1 MRFAR
6 RILKTEPFLSKIREE
21 ILPGEDVDDMVGL
34 TRFAQ
39 ETVKTNYHPSGSL
52 KMGRDDDPMAVVD
65 QRLRVRGVENLRVID
80 CSIIPAIPS
89 ANTNA
94 IAMAIGSKAASLIA
108 ADHGK

>member
-1 MRFAR
+1 M
-6 RILKTEPFLSKIREE
+6 
-21 ILPGEDVDDMVGL
+21 
-34 TRFAQ
+34 TRFAH

-52 KMGRDDDPMAVVD
+52 RMGRDDDPTAVVD
-65 QRLRVRGVENLRVID
+65 ARLKVRGVENLRVID

-108 ADHGK
+108 ADHGSTAVQPA

>member
-1 MRFAR
+1 MA
-6 RILKTEPFLSKIREE
+6 
-21 ILPGEDVDDMVGL
+21 GL

-52 KMGRDDDPMAVVD
+52 RMGRADDPMAVVD
-65 QRLRVRGVENLRVID
+65 ARLRVRGVEGLRVID

-94 IAMAIGSKAASLIA
+94 IAMAIGSKAAQMIA
-108 ADHGK
+108 EDHGSAAVQPG